1 MIKPRRRAC
10 RHRALV
16 TRRDLLSM
24 AIALAV
30 VLLVALTWRESQREA
45 AVVAA
50 PAPQSLSSASS
61 LL

>member
-1 MIKPRRRAC
+1 MIKPRRRAL

-24 AIALAV
+24 ALALAV
-30 VLLVALTWRESQREA
+30 VLLVAVTWRESQHKA
-45 AVVAA
+45 AVIAA
-50 PAPQSLSSASS
+50 PSHQSLSWATG

>member
-1 MIKPRRRAC
+1 MIKPRRRTS

-30 VLLVALTWRESQREA
+30 VLLVAVTWRESQHEA
-45 AVVAA
+45 DVIAGPSHFSQV
-50 PAPQSLSSASS
+50 SASG